1 MDAVLTLNPN
11 YTITKATNELLAKIY
26 IDFHKIQ
33 ETPKMV
39 EFFIKKLATK
49 SPSNIRREIGKII
62 WEYNGKYKNELESK
76 QYKTHNII
84 PNVLRDQFATL
95 LSGTSV
101 PSSFQANYIALWSGN
116 STPAATDTQ
125 LANETKRALFTN
137 RYSSGH
143 VAYLDRFFSSTEI
156 SGQTFLEVGIFC
168 DGTATINS
176 GYLLSRILINETMGA
191 NETLTINAT
200 ITISSAT

>member
-1 MDAVLTLNPN
+1 MESVIDLKPN
-11 YTITKATNELLAKIY
+11 YRITKATNETLAKIY
-26 IDFHKIQ
+26 LEHNEKPLT
-33 ETPKMV
+33 EKM
-39 EFFIKKLATK
+39 IKYFAEKLWQK
-49 SPSNIRREIGKII
+49 KMSNIRREIGRILSD
-62 WEYNGKYKNELESK
+62 YNGLFKNDLRVIE
-76 QYKTHNII
+76 THNII
-84 PNVLRDQFATL
+84 PNVLRNQFATL

-116 STPAATDTQ
+116 TTPALTDTQ

-143 VAYLDRFFSSTEI
+143 VAYLDRFFSSTEVA
-156 SGQTFLEVGIFC
+156 GQTFLEVGIFC
-168 DGTATINS
+168 DGTASANS

>member
-1 MDAVLTLNPN
+1 MESVIDLKPN
-11 YTITKATNELLAKIY
+11 YRITKATNETLAKIY
-26 IDFHKIQ
+26 LEHH
-33 ETPKMV
+33 ERPLTEKM
-39 EFFIKKLATK
+39 IKYFAEKLWQK
-49 SPSNIRREIGKII
+49 KMSNIRREIGRILSD
-62 WEYNGKYKNELESK
+62 YNGLFKNDLRVIE
-76 QYKTHNII
+76 THNII
-84 PNVLRDQFATL
+84 PNVLRNQFATL

-101 PSSFQANYIALWSGN
+101 PSSFQANYIALWNGN
-116 STPAATDTQ
+116 TTPALTDTQ

-156 SGQTFLEVGIFC
+156 SGQTFLEIGIFC

-191 NETLTINAT
+191 NETLTINAQ